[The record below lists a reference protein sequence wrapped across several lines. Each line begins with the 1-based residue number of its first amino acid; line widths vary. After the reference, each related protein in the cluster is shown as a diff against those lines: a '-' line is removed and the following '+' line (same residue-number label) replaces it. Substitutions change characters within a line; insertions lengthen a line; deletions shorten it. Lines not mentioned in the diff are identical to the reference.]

1 MHRAR
6 GQDPPRADQRSS
18 SGGRMT
24 SQLLAQL
31 AIFVISA
38 FLGFELISRVPN
50 LLHTPL
56 MSATNA
62 IHGIVLVGA
71 IIALASAS
79 DGFTATVGLIAVVFG
94 AMNVVGG
101 FWVTTRM
108 LGMFGPPKKR
118 VKKREE
124 WPLQVAPFLAYLAA
138 AALFIYGIRRLRTP
152 ETARSGNTLAAVGMV
167 IALVATI
174 FVADIDRV
182 LGALEIGAGVL
193 VGSMIGAVAAQRVQM
208 TAMPQMVAAFNG
220 VGGAAAALVAVSEF
234 YRVEALGVVQETLV
248 SAITVLLSVIIGTIS
263 FSGSIIAFVK
273 LQELALGGSV
283 TFPLQQVVNALIALS
298 ILLLSANI
306 VADGAI
312 LPFLSPLASLYVIL
326 GAALLLGVL
335 FVIPI
340 GGAGMSIVISLL
352 NAFTGLAAAASGF
365 VLSNYALIIS
375 GTLVG
380 ASGTILTR
388 LMSGALGR
396 PLGKIIFA
404 GIAAS
409 GTSSGGQQQDR
420 EVNDASASEVGEYLA
435 DDAEKVIVVPGYGL
449 AVAQAQQAMR
459 DLVETLESEGKEVLF
474 GIHPVAGRM
483 PGHMNVLLTEVGIP
497 YEKLYDLEDINPEFE
512 ETDAAIIVGANDVVN
527 PAANDP
533 EQDSP
538 ISGMPILN
546 VEAADRVIFIKRSLS
561 PGFAGVDN
569 PLFYDTEKTMMLF
582 SDAKQGLQD
591 LNEAVKNG

>member
-1 MHRAR
+1 M
-6 GQDPPRADQRSS
+6 
-18 SGGRMT
+18 
-24 SQLLAQL
+24 
-31 AIFVISA
+31 
-38 FLGFELISRVPN
+38 
-50 LLHTPL
+50 
-56 MSATNA
+56 
-62 IHGIVLVGA
+62 
-71 IIALASAS
+71 
-79 DGFTATVGLIAVVFG
+79 
-94 AMNVVGG
+94 
-101 FWVTTRM
+101 
-108 LGMFGPPKKR
+108 
-118 VKKREE
+118 
-124 WPLQVAPFLAYLAA
+124 QVAPFLAYLAA

-152 ETARSGNTLAAVGMV
+152 ETARSGNTLAAIGMV
-167 IALVATI
+167 IALIATI
-174 FVADIDRV
+174 FVADIDKV
-182 LGALEIGAGVL
+182 LNAAEIGAGVL
-193 VGSMIGAVAAQRVQM
+193 VGAVIGAVAAQRVHM

-220 VGGAAAALVAVSEF
+220 VGGGAAALVAVSEF
-234 YRVEALGVVQETLV
+234 YRVEALGQGQETLV
-248 SAITVLLSVIIGTIS
+248 SAIAVLLSVVIGTVS
-263 FSGSIIAFVK
+263 FAGSIIAFIK
-273 LQELALGGSV
+273 LQELALTGSV
-283 TFPLQQVVNALIALS
+283 TFPLQQVVNAAIFVG

-306 VADGAI
+306 LAGGFV
-312 LPFLSPLASLYVIL
+312 LSPLVSLYLIL
-326 GAALLLGVL
+326 GASLLLGVL

-340 GGAGMSIVISLL
+340 GGADMPIVISLL

-409 GTSSGGQQQDR
+409 GDSESEQQEDR
-420 EVNDASASEVGEYLA
+420 EVNDRSASEVGEYLA
-435 DDAEKVIVVPGYGL
+435 DEAEKVVIVPGYGL

-497 YEKLYDLEDINPEFE
+497 YEKLYDLEDINPEFD
-512 ETDAAIIVGANDVVN
+512 DADATIIVGANDVVN
-527 PAANDP
+527 PSANDP
-533 EQDSP
+533 EVESP
-538 ISGMPILN
+538 ISGMPVLT
-546 VEAADRVIFIKRSLS
+546 VENAEHVIFIKRSLS

-591 LNEAVKNG
+591 LNEAVKNS

>member
-1 MHRAR
+1 M
-6 GQDPPRADQRSS
+6 
-18 SGGRMT
+18 
-24 SQLLAQL
+24 
-31 AIFVISA
+31 
-38 FLGFELISRVPN
+38 
-50 LLHTPL
+50 
-56 MSATNA
+56 
-62 IHGIVLVGA
+62 
-71 IIALASAS
+71 
-79 DGFTATVGLIAVVFG
+79 
-94 AMNVVGG
+94 
-101 FWVTTRM
+101 
-108 LGMFGPPKKR
+108 
-118 VKKREE
+118 
-124 WPLQVAPFLAYLAA
+124 QVAPFLAYLAA

-152 ETARSGNTLAAVGMV
+152 ETARSGNTIAAIGMV
-167 IALVATI
+167 IALIATI

-182 LGALEIGAGVL
+182 LSAAEIGAGVL
-193 VGSMIGAVAAQRVQM
+193 VGSVLGAVAAQRVHM

-220 VGGAAAALVAVSEF
+220 VGGGAAALVAVSEF
-234 YRVEALGVVQETLV
+234 YRVEALGQGQETLV
-248 SAITVLLSVIIGTIS
+248 SAVTVLLSVIIGTVS
-263 FSGSIIAFVK
+263 FAGSIIAFIK
-273 LQELALGGSV
+273 LQELALTGSV
-283 TFPLQQVVNALIALS
+283 TFPLQQVVNAAIFLG

-306 VADGAI
+306 LAGGLV
-312 LPFLSPLASLYVIL
+312 LSPLVSLYLIL
-326 GAALLLGVL
+326 GASLLLGVL

-340 GGAGMSIVISLL
+340 GGADMPIVISLL

-409 GTSSGGQQQDR
+409 GGGGSELQEDR
-420 EVNDASASEVGEYLA
+420 EVNDASAEEVGEYLA
-435 DDAEKVIVVPGYGL
+435 DEAEKVVIVPGYGL

-497 YEKLYDLEDINPEFE
+497 YEKLYDLEDINPEFDDA
-512 ETDAAIIVGANDVVN
+512 DAAIIVGANDVVN
-527 PAANDP
+527 PSANDP
-533 EQDSP
+533 EVQSP
-538 ISGMPILN
+538 ISGMPVLT
-546 VEAADRVIFIKRSLS
+546 VENAEHVIFIKRSLS

-582 SDAKQGLQD
+582 SDAKHGLQN
-591 LNEAVKNG
+591 LNEAVKKG

>member
-1 MHRAR
+1 
-6 GQDPPRADQRSS
+6 
-18 SGGRMT
+18 
-24 SQLLAQL
+24 
-31 AIFVISA
+31 
-38 FLGFELISRVPN
+38 
-50 LLHTPL
+50 
-56 MSATNA
+56 
-62 IHGIVLVGA
+62 
-71 IIALASAS
+71 
-79 DGFTATVGLIAVVFG
+79 
-94 AMNVVGG
+94 
-101 FWVTTRM
+101 
-108 LGMFGPPKKR
+108 
-118 VKKREE
+118 
-124 WPLQVAPFLAYLAA
+124 LQVAPFLAYLAA

-167 IALVATI
+167 IALIATI
-174 FVADIDRV
+174 FVADIDKV
-182 LGALEIGAGVL
+182 LSAGQILGGVL
-193 VGSMIGAVAAQRVQM
+193 VGAIVGAVAAQRVQM

-220 VGGAAAALVAVSEF
+220 VGGGAAALIAVSEF
-234 YRVEALGVVQETLV
+234 YRVEALGQGQETLV
-248 SAITVLLSVIIGTIS
+248 SSVAVLLSVIIGTIS
-263 FSGSIIAFVK
+263 FAGSIIAFTK
-273 LQELALGGSV
+273 LQELALTGSV
-283 TFPLQQVVNALIALS
+283 TFPLQQVVNAAIFLG

-306 VADGAI
+306 LVGG
-312 LPFLSPLASLYVIL
+312 LVLSPLVSLYLIL
-326 GAALLLGVL
+326 GASLLLGVL

-340 GGAGMSIVISLL
+340 GGADMPIVISLL

-404 GIAAS
+404 GIAAA
-409 GTSSGGQQQDR
+409 GSSSSEQQEDR

-435 DDAEKVIVVPGYGL
+435 DEAEKVVIVPGYGL
-449 AVAQAQQAMR
+449 AVAQAQQALR

-512 ETDAAIIVGANDVVN
+512 DADAAIIVGANDVVN
-527 PAANDP
+527 PSANDP
-533 EQDSP
+533 EVESP
-538 ISGMPILN
+538 ISGMPVLT
-546 VEAADRVIFIKRSLS
+546 VENAEHVIFIKRSLS

-591 LNEAVKNG
+591 LNEAVKNS

>member
-1 MHRAR
+1 
-6 GQDPPRADQRSS
+6 
-18 SGGRMT
+18 
-24 SQLLAQL
+24 
-31 AIFVISA
+31 
-38 FLGFELISRVPN
+38 
-50 LLHTPL
+50 
-56 MSATNA
+56 
-62 IHGIVLVGA
+62 
-71 IIALASAS
+71 
-79 DGFTATVGLIAVVFG
+79 
-94 AMNVVGG
+94 
-101 FWVTTRM
+101 
-108 LGMFGPPKKR
+108 
-118 VKKREE
+118 
-124 WPLQVAPFLAYLAA
+124 LQVATFVAYLAA

-152 ETARSGNTLAAVGMV
+152 ETARSGNTLAAAGMV
-167 IALVATI
+167 IALIATV
-174 FVADIDRV
+174 FVADIDDV
-182 LGALEIGAGVL
+182 LSVGQISIGVL
-193 VGSMIGAVAAQRVQM
+193 VGAVVGAVAAQRVQM

-220 VGGAAAALVAVSEF
+220 VGGGAAALIAVSEF
-234 YRVEALGVVQETLV
+234 YRVEALGQGQETIV
-248 SAITVLLSVIIGTIS
+248 ASIAVLLSVVIGTVS
-263 FSGSIIAFVK
+263 FAGSIIAFTK
-273 LQELALGGSV
+273 LQELALTGSV
-283 TFPLQQVVNALIALS
+283 TFPLQQVVNAAIFLV
-298 ILLLSANI
+298 ILLLSVNI
-306 VADGAI
+306 LAGGIA
-312 LPFLSPLASLYVIL
+312 LSPLVSLYLIL

-340 GGAGMSIVISLL
+340 GGADMPIVISLL

-388 LMSGALGR
+388 LMSSALGR

-409 GTSSGGQQQDR
+409 GTSSGGQQEDR

-435 DDAEKVIVVPGYGL
+435 DDAEKVIIVPGYGL

-497 YEKLYDLEDINPEFE
+497 YDKLYDLEDINPEFDDA
-512 ETDAAIIVGANDVVN
+512 DAAIIVGANDVVN
-527 PAANDP
+527 PSAGDP
-533 EQDSP
+533 EVESP
-538 ISGMPILN
+538 ISGMPVLT
-546 VEAADRVIFIKRSLS
+546 VENAEHVIFIKRSLS

>member
-1 MHRAR
+1 
-6 GQDPPRADQRSS
+6 
-18 SGGRMT
+18 
-24 SQLLAQL
+24 
-31 AIFVISA
+31 
-38 FLGFELISRVPN
+38 
-50 LLHTPL
+50 
-56 MSATNA
+56 
-62 IHGIVLVGA
+62 
-71 IIALASAS
+71 
-79 DGFTATVGLIAVVFG
+79 
-94 AMNVVGG
+94 
-101 FWVTTRM
+101 
-108 LGMFGPPKKR
+108 
-118 VKKREE
+118 
-124 WPLQVAPFLAYLAA
+124 LQVAPFLAYLAA

-182 LGALEIGAGVL
+182 LSAAEIGVGVL
-193 VGSMIGAVAAQRVQM
+193 VGAVIGAVAAQRVQM

-220 VGGAAAALVAVSEF
+220 VGGGAAALVAVSEF
-234 YRVEALGVVQETLV
+234 YRVEALGQGQETLV
-248 SAITVLLSVIIGTIS
+248 SGITVLLSVIIGTVS
-263 FSGSIIAFVK
+263 FAGSTIAFIK
-273 LQELALGGSV
+273 LQELALTGSV
-283 TFPLQQVVNALIALS
+283 TFPLQQVVNAAIFLG

-306 VADGAI
+306 LAGGLV
-312 LPFLSPLASLYVIL
+312 LSPLVSLYLIL
-326 GAALLLGVL
+326 GASLLLGVL

-340 GGAGMSIVISLL
+340 GGADMPIVISLL

-409 GTSSGGQQQDR
+409 GGGGSEQQEDR
-420 EVNDASASEVGEYLA
+420 EVNDASAGEVGEYLA
-435 DDAEKVIVVPGYGL
+435 DEAEKVVIVPGYGL

-483 PGHMNVLLTEVGIP
+483 PGHMNVLLTEVGIS

-512 ETDAAIIVGANDVVN
+512 DTDAAIIVGANDVVN
-527 PAANDP
+527 PSANDP
-533 EQDSP
+533 EVESP
-538 ISGMPILN
+538 ISGMPVLT
-546 VEAADRVIFIKRSLS
+546 VENAEHVIFIKRSLS

-582 SDAKQGLQD
+582 SDAKQGLQE
-591 LNEAVKNG
+591 LNEAVKNS

>member
-1 MHRAR
+1 M
-6 GQDPPRADQRSS
+6 
-18 SGGRMT
+18 
-24 SQLLAQL
+24 
-31 AIFVISA
+31 
-38 FLGFELISRVPN
+38 
-50 LLHTPL
+50 
-56 MSATNA
+56 
-62 IHGIVLVGA
+62 
-71 IIALASAS
+71 
-79 DGFTATVGLIAVVFG
+79 
-94 AMNVVGG
+94 
-101 FWVTTRM
+101 
-108 LGMFGPPKKR
+108 
-118 VKKREE
+118 
-124 WPLQVAPFLAYLAA
+124 QVAPFLAYLAA

-182 LGALEIGAGVL
+182 LSAAEIGVGVL
-193 VGSMIGAVAAQRVQM
+193 VGAVIGAVAAQRVQM

-220 VGGAAAALVAVSEF
+220 VGGGAAALVAVSEF
-234 YRVEALGVVQETLV
+234 YRVEALGQGQETLV
-248 SAITVLLSVIIGTIS
+248 SALAVLLSVSIGTLS
-263 FSGSIIAFVK
+263 FAGSIIAFIK
-273 LQELALGGSV
+273 LQELALTGSV
-283 TFPLQQVVNALIALS
+283 TFPLQQVVNAAIFLG

-306 VADGAI
+306 LAGGLV
-312 LPFLSPLASLYVIL
+312 LSPLVSLYLIL
-326 GAALLLGVL
+326 GASLLLGVL

-340 GGAGMSIVISLL
+340 GGADMPIVISLL

-409 GTSSGGQQQDR
+409 GGGGSEQQEDR
-420 EVNDASASEVGEYLA
+420 EVNDASAGEVGEYLA
-435 DDAEKVIVVPGYGL
+435 DEAEKVVIVPGYGL

-512 ETDAAIIVGANDVVN
+512 EADAAIIVGANDVVN
-527 PAANDP
+527 PSANDP
-533 EQDSP
+533 EVESP
-538 ISGMPILN
+538 ISGMPVLA
-546 VEAADRVIFIKRSLS
+546 VENAEHVIFIKRSLS

-569 PLFYDTEKTMMLF
+569 PLFYDTDKTMMLF

>member
-1 MHRAR
+1 
-6 GQDPPRADQRSS
+6 
-18 SGGRMT
+18 
-24 SQLLAQL
+24 
-31 AIFVISA
+31 
-38 FLGFELISRVPN
+38 
-50 LLHTPL
+50 
-56 MSATNA
+56 
-62 IHGIVLVGA
+62 
-71 IIALASAS
+71 
-79 DGFTATVGLIAVVFG
+79 
-94 AMNVVGG
+94 
-101 FWVTTRM
+101 
-108 LGMFGPPKKR
+108 
-118 VKKREE
+118 
-124 WPLQVAPFLAYLAA
+124 LQVAPFLAYLAA

-152 ETARSGNTLAAVGMV
+152 ETARSGNTLAAIGMV
-167 IALVATI
+167 IALIATI
-174 FVADIDRV
+174 FVADIDNV
-182 LGALEIGAGVL
+182 LSVGEISVGVL
-193 VGSMIGAVAAQRVQM
+193 VGSVVGAVAAQRVHM

-220 VGGAAAALVAVSEF
+220 VGGGAAALVAVSEF
-234 YRVEALGVVQETLV
+234 YRVEALGQGQETIV
-248 SAITVLLSVIIGTIS
+248 ASIAVLLSVIIGTVS
-263 FSGSIIAFVK
+263 FAGSIIAFTK
-273 LQELALGGSV
+273 LQELALTGSV
-283 TFPLQQVVNALIALS
+283 TFPLQQVVNAAIFLG

-306 VADGAI
+306 LAGGLV
-312 LPFLSPLASLYVIL
+312 LSPLVSLYLIL
-326 GAALLLGVL
+326 GASLLLGVL

-340 GGAGMSIVISLL
+340 GGADMPIVISLL

-388 LMSGALGR
+388 LMSSALGR

-409 GTSSGGQQQDR
+409 GTSSGGQQEDR

-435 DDAEKVIVVPGYGL
+435 DEAEKVVIVPGYGL

-497 YEKLYDLEDINPEFE
+497 YEKLYDLEDINPEFDDA
-512 ETDAAIIVGANDVVN
+512 DAAIIVGANDVVN
-527 PAANDP
+527 PSANDP
-533 EQDSP
+533 EVESP
-538 ISGMPILN
+538 ISGMPVLT
-546 VEAADRVIFIKRSLS
+546 VENAEHVIFIKRSLS

>member
-1 MHRAR
+1 
-6 GQDPPRADQRSS
+6 
-18 SGGRMT
+18 
-24 SQLLAQL
+24 
-31 AIFVISA
+31 
-38 FLGFELISRVPN
+38 
-50 LLHTPL
+50 
-56 MSATNA
+56 
-62 IHGIVLVGA
+62 
-71 IIALASAS
+71 
-79 DGFTATVGLIAVVFG
+79 
-94 AMNVVGG
+94 
-101 FWVTTRM
+101 
-108 LGMFGPPKKR
+108 
-118 VKKREE
+118 
-124 WPLQVAPFLAYLAA
+124 LQVATFVAYLAA

-152 ETARSGNTLAAVGMV
+152 ETARSGNTLAAAGMV
-167 IALVATI
+167 IALIATV
-174 FVADIDRV
+174 FVADIDNV
-182 LGALEIGAGVL
+182 LSVGQISIGVL
-193 VGSMIGAVAAQRVQM
+193 VGAVVGAVAAQRVHM

-220 VGGAAAALVAVSEF
+220 VGGGAAALIAVSEF
-234 YRVEALGVVQETLV
+234 YRVEALGQGQETIV
-248 SAITVLLSVIIGTIS
+248 SSIAVLLSVVIGTVS
-263 FSGSIIAFVK
+263 FAGSIIAFTK
-273 LQELALGGSV
+273 LQELALTGSV
-283 TFPLQQVVNALIALS
+283 TFPLQQVVNAAIFLV
-298 ILLLSANI
+298 ILLLSVNI
-306 VADGAI
+306 IAGGIV
-312 LPFLSPLASLYVIL
+312 LSPLVSLYLIL

-340 GGAGMSIVISLL
+340 GGADMPIVISLL

-409 GTSSGGQQQDR
+409 GTSSGGQQEDR

-435 DDAEKVIVVPGYGL
+435 DDVEKVIIVPGYGL
-449 AVAQAQQAMR
+449 AVAQAQQALR

-497 YEKLYDLEDINPEFE
+497 YNKLYDLEDINPEFD
-512 ETDAAIIVGANDVVN
+512 DADVAIIVGANDVVN
-527 PAANDP
+527 PSANDP
-533 EQDSP
+533 EVESP
-538 ISGMPILN
+538 ISGMPVLT
-546 VEAADRVIFIKRSLS
+546 VENADHVVFIKRSLS

-591 LNEAVKNG
+591 LNEAVKND

>member
-1 MHRAR
+1 M
-6 GQDPPRADQRSS
+6 
-18 SGGRMT
+18 
-24 SQLLAQL
+24 
-31 AIFVISA
+31 
-38 FLGFELISRVPN
+38 
-50 LLHTPL
+50 
-56 MSATNA
+56 
-62 IHGIVLVGA
+62 
-71 IIALASAS
+71 
-79 DGFTATVGLIAVVFG
+79 
-94 AMNVVGG
+94 
-101 FWVTTRM
+101 
-108 LGMFGPPKKR
+108 
-118 VKKREE
+118 
-124 WPLQVAPFLAYLAA
+124 QVAPFLAYLAA

-152 ETARSGNTLAAVGMV
+152 ETARSGNTLAAIGMI
-167 IALVATI
+167 IALIATI
-174 FVADIDRV
+174 FVADIDKV
-182 LGALEIGAGVL
+182 LSAAEIGAGVL
-193 VGSMIGAVAAQRVQM
+193 VGSVLGAVAAQRVQM

-220 VGGAAAALVAVSEF
+220 VGGGAAALVAVSEF
-234 YRVEALGVVQETLV
+234 YRVEALGQGHETLV
-248 SAITVLLSVIIGTIS
+248 SAVAVLLSVIIGTVS
-263 FSGSIIAFVK
+263 FAGSTIAFIK
-273 LQELALGGSV
+273 LQELALTGSV
-283 TFPLQQVVNALIALS
+283 TFPLQQVVNAAIFLG

-306 VADGAI
+306 LAGGLV
-312 LPFLSPLASLYVIL
+312 LSPLVSLYLIL
-326 GAALLLGVL
+326 GASLLLGVL

-340 GGAGMSIVISLL
+340 GGADMPIVISLL

-409 GTSSGGQQQDR
+409 GGGGSEQQEDR
-420 EVNDASASEVGEYLA
+420 EVNDRSAGEVGEYLA
-435 DDAEKVIVVPGYGL
+435 DEAQKVVIVPGYGL
-449 AVAQAQQAMR
+449 AVAQAQQALR

-497 YEKLYDLEDINPEFE
+497 YEKLYDLEDINPEFDDA
-512 ETDAAIIVGANDVVN
+512 DAAIIVGANDVVN
-527 PAANDP
+527 PSANDP
-533 EQDSP
+533 EVESP
-538 ISGMPILN
+538 ISGMPVLN
-546 VEAADRVIFIKRSLS
+546 VENAEHVIFIKRSLS